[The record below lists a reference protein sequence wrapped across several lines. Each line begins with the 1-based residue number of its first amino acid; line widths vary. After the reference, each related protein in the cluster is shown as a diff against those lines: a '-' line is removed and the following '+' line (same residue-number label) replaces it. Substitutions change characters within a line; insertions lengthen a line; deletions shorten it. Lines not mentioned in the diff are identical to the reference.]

1 MLPVVKVIVLV
12 VLLVRIKETIAG
24 VATVAEGYAV

>member
-1 MLPVVKVIVLV
+1 MLPVVKVTVLV
-12 VLLVRIKETIAG
+12 LPIRVKERMTG